1 MGVNHET
8 GVADN
13 KSVVDYILLPTFS
26 GMLKVVT
33 LVEGFSPVDNLST
46 GRSISWSQV
55 GRAFGQVVVLVGGFF
70 VAIGILIFSRR
81 ELAVAQ
87 STS

>member
-1 MGVNHET
+1 M
-8 GVADN
+8 AD
-13 KSVVDYILLPTFS
+13 SRSAVDYVLLPTFS
-26 GMLKVVT
+26 GLLKVVN

-46 GRSISWSQV
+46 GRSITWSQV

-70 VAIGILIFSRR
+70 VVTGISIFNRR

-87 STS
+87 GTS